1 MGAGPDRCAVYAV
14 FGSGRK
20 SDATASPPRSR
31 LRGHERRNGHSRNGH
46 SNGAGAV
53 ARNGNGS
60 VGTNGTVK
68 TEVAPS
74 RLSAE
79 LPVVSASGH
88 FPHAQKLPEHHSRF
102 YIPLRLK
109 LVFVALCSLGWVGF
123 SLWLAIP
130 WIEDLGQSITVPLA
144 AALIAGIAIIP
155 GYLNAHLIS
164 SLLFDKAPPLR
175 FDLDFPAITL
185 IVACFNEAEV
195 IEETLDYAAVQDYPG
210 ELRILVA
217 DDGSTDETIDRASV
231 CAEIDDRISVRQ
243 FPHGGKANTLN
254 RALAEVETP
263 LVATLD
269 ADTLLM
275 PEALKRCVAR
285 LLVSPETTV
294 AAAGAVFVR
303 NSRANLLTQA
313 QEWDYFLG
321 IASIK
326 RQQGLFQGTLVA
338 QGAFSVYKTEAV
350 REVGGWPDR
359 IGEDIVLTWAM
370 MDKGAGVTYERTAVA
385 FTDAPETARAFAR
398 QRRRWAR
405 GMIEGLREF
414 GPALIRGR
422 RAYAHSVVVDY
433 IFPYVDFVYSI
444 AFPVGIVLAL
454 GFQNYA
460 IVGPLT
466 LLVLPLNM
474 ILSGIMFKLS
484 RDSFCDVGLRV
495 RRNVKGF
502 FSYLLL
508 YQLFMSPVSVA
519 GYVQEL
525 FRTKR
530 NW

>member
-1 MGAGPDRCAVYAV
+1 MLDRNHDTD
-14 FGSGRK
+14 S
-20 SDATASPPRSR
+20 
-31 LRGHERRNGHSRNGH
+31 
-46 SNGAGAV
+46 GAV
-53 ARNGNGS
+53 
-60 VGTNGTVK
+60 GTLPRPAK
-68 TEVAPS
+68 LDES
-74 RLSAE
+74 
-79 LPVVSASGH
+79 LPVVSTNGND
-88 FPHAQKLPEHHSRF
+88 FPVAEKLPDHHRRF
-102 YIPLRLK
+102 YIPLKLK
-109 LVFVALCSLGWVGF
+109 LVLVAFFSLAWVGF

-130 WIEDLGQSITVPLA
+130 WIEDLGQSITVPIA

-164 SLLFDKAPPLR
+164 SLLIDKAPPLR
-175 FDLDFPAITL
+175 FDVDFPAITL
-185 IVACFNEAEV
+185 IVACFNEEDQV
-195 IEETLDYAAVQDYPG
+195 EETLRYATAQDYPG
-210 ELRILVA
+210 DFHILVA
-217 DDGSTDETIDRASV
+217 DDGSTDRTVELASKY
-231 CAEIDDRISVRQ
+231 AEMDNRISVRV
-243 FPHGGKANTLN
+243 FPHGGKAHTLN
-254 RALAEVETP
+254 HALEHVHTP
-263 LVATLD
+263 LTATVD

-285 LLVSPETTV
+285 LMVSPPSTV
-294 AAAGAVFVR
+294 AVAGAVFVR

-338 QGAFSVYKTEAV
+338 QGAFSVYRTEPV
-350 REVGGWPDR
+350 KEVGGWPDA

-370 MDKGAGVTYERTAVA
+370 MDKGAGVSYEKTAVA
-385 FTDAPETARAFAR
+385 FTDAPETVRAFAK

-414 GPALIRGR
+414 GPALIKGR
-422 RAYAHSVVVDY
+422 RAYAHSVIVDY
-433 IFPYVDFVYSI
+433 VFPYVDFVYSI
-444 AFPVGIVLAL
+444 AFPVGIILAVFF
-454 GFQNYA
+454 GIYA

-484 RDSFCDVGLRV
+484 RDSFEEVGLKV
-495 RRNVKGF
+495 RRNFRGF

-508 YQLFMSPVSVA
+508 YQLVMSPVSVA

-525 FRTKR
+525 FKTKR

>member
-1 MGAGPDRCAVYAV
+1 MPVVG
-14 FGSGRK
+14 FK
-20 SDATASPPRSR
+20 SDTPAQPGIQPPK
-31 LRGHERRNGHSRNGH
+31 LD
-46 SNGAGAV
+46 
-53 ARNGNGS
+53 
-60 VGTNGTVK
+60 
-68 TEVAPS
+68 P
-74 RLSAE
+74 E
-79 LPVVSASGH
+79 LPVVAASGDGV
-88 FPHAQKLPEHHSRF
+88 PHPQRPPEHHRRF

-109 LVFVALCSLGWVGF
+109 LLLVALCSLGWVGF

-130 WIEDLGQSITVPLA
+130 WIGDLGQSITVPLA
-144 AALIAGIAIIP
+144 AAVIAGIAIIP

-175 FDLDFPAITL
+175 FDIDFPAITL
-185 IVACFNEAEV
+185 IVAAYNEADQ
-195 IEETLDYAAVQDYPG
+195 IEETLRYASAQEYPG
-210 ELRILVA
+210 EFHILVA
-217 DDGSTDETIDRASV
+217 DDGSTDATIERAALS
-231 CAEIDDRISVRQ
+231 AEQDPRISVRR

-254 RALAEVETP
+254 NALELIETP
-263 LVATLD
+263 LVATVD

-275 PEALKRCVAR
+275 PQALKRCVAR
-285 LLVSPETTV
+285 LLVSPDSTV

-338 QGAFSVYKTEAV
+338 QGAFSVYRTDPVK
-350 REVGGWPDR
+350 EVGGWPDR

-370 MDKGAGVTYERTAVA
+370 MNRGAGVTYEKTAVA
-385 FTDAPETARAFAR
+385 FTDAPESPRAFAR

-414 GPALIRGR
+414 GPALLKGR
-422 RAYAHSVVVDY
+422 RTYAHSILVDY

-444 AFPVGIVLAL
+444 AFPVGIVLAVA
-454 GFQNYA
+454 FQNYA

-474 ILSGIMFKLS
+474 VLSGIMFKLS
-484 RDSFCDVGLRV
+484 RDSFREVGLRV
-495 RRNVKGF
+495 RRNIKGF

>member
-1 MGAGPDRCAVYAV
+1 MYREP
-14 FGSGRK
+14 
-20 SDATASPPRSR
+20 SDQGKLAQEQPVR
-31 LRGHERRNGHSRNGH
+31 LDED
-46 SNGAGAV
+46 
-53 ARNGNGS
+53 
-60 VGTNGTVK
+60 
-68 TEVAPS
+68 
-74 RLSAE
+74 
-79 LPVVSASGH
+79 LPVVSANGH
-88 FPHAQKLPEHHSRF
+88 AFPVPEKLPEHHRRL

-109 LVFVALCSLGWVGF
+109 LVLVALVSLSWVGF
-123 SLWLAIP
+123 SLWLAVP
-130 WIEDLGQSITVPLA
+130 WIQDLGQSITVPLA

-185 IVACFNEAEV
+185 VVACFNEEDQ
-195 IEETLDYAAVQDYPG
+195 IEETLDYAAVQDFPG

-217 DDGSTDETIDRASV
+217 DDGSTDGTVELAEL
-231 CAEIDDRISVRQ
+231 CADVDPRIKVRS
-243 FPHGGKANTLN
+243 FEHGGKANTLN
-254 RALAEVETP
+254 QALMEVETP
-263 LVATLD
+263 LVATVD

-285 LLVSPETTV
+285 LLVSPPTTV
-294 AAAGAVFVR
+294 AVAGAVFVR
-303 NSRANLLTQA
+303 NSRTNLLTQA

-338 QGAFSVYKTEAV
+338 QGAFSVYRTEPV
-350 REVGGWPDR
+350 KEVGGWPDA

-370 MDKGAGVTYERTAVA
+370 MDKGAGVSYEKTAVA
-385 FTDAPETARAFAR
+385 FTDAPETARAFAK

-414 GPALIRGR
+414 GPALIKGR
-422 RAYAHSVVVDY
+422 RAYAHSVLVDY
-433 IFPYVDFVYSI
+433 IFPYVDVVYSI
-444 AFPVGIVLAL
+444 AFPVGIFLAL
-454 GFQNYA
+454 AFQNYA

-474 ILSGIMFKLS
+474 ILSGVMFKLS
-484 RDSFCDVGLRV
+484 RDSFREVGLHV
-495 RRNVKGF
+495 RRNLKGF

-508 YQLFMSPVSVA
+508 YQLFMSPVSVV

-525 FRTKR
+525 FRAKR

>member
-1 MGAGPDRCAVYAV
+1 MFRP
-14 FGSGRK
+14 
-20 SDATASPPRSR
+20 SDQPGTLPKPPQ
-31 LRGHERRNGHSRNGH
+31 LDDD
-46 SNGAGAV
+46 
-53 ARNGNGS
+53 
-60 VGTNGTVK
+60 
-68 TEVAPS
+68 
-74 RLSAE
+74 
-79 LPVVSASGH
+79 LPVVAANGTG
-88 FPHAQKLPEHHSRF
+88 FPVAEKLPEQHRRL
-102 YIPLRLK
+102 YIPLKLK
-109 LVFVALCSLGWVGF
+109 LALVALVSLSWVGF

-130 WIEDLGQSITVPLA
+130 WIEELGQSITVPLA

-175 FDLDFPAITL
+175 FDIDFPAITL
-185 IVACFNEAEV
+185 IVACFNEEDQ
-195 IEETLDYAAVQDYPG
+195 IEETLDYACTQDYPG
-210 ELRILVA
+210 EFHILVA
-217 DDGSTDETIDRASV
+217 DDGSTDGTVELAEL
-231 CAEIDDRISVRQ
+231 CAEIDPRITVKR
-243 FPHGGKANTLN
+243 FDHGGKAHTLN
-254 RALAEVETP
+254 HALMEVETP
-263 LVATLD
+263 LVATVD

-285 LLVSPETTV
+285 LMVSPPTTV
-294 AAAGAVFVR
+294 AVAGAVFVR
-303 NSRANLLTQA
+303 NSRANILTQA

-326 RQQGLFQGTLVA
+326 RQQGLFQGTLVP
-338 QGAFSVYKTEAV
+338 QGAFSVYRTDPVK
-350 REVGGWPDR
+350 EVGGWPDA

-370 MDKGAGVTYERTAVA
+370 MDKGAGVTYEKTAVA
-385 FTDAPETARAFAR
+385 FTDAPETARAFAK

-414 GPALIRGR
+414 GPALLKGR
-422 RAYAHSVVVDY
+422 RAYAHSIVVDY
-433 IFPYVDFVYSI
+433 IFPYVDLVYSI

-484 RDSFCDVGLRV
+484 RDSFSEVGLKV
-495 RRNVKGF
+495 RRNIKGF
-502 FSYLLL
+502 LSYLLL
-508 YQLFMSPVSVA
+508 YQLFMSPVSVV

-525 FRTKR
+525 FKTKR

>member
-1 MGAGPDRCAVYAV
+1 MFRPTETG
-14 FGSGRK
+14 K
-20 SDATASPPRSR
+20 LEPPER
-31 LRGHERRNGHSRNGH
+31 LDE
-46 SNGAGAV
+46 
-53 ARNGNGS
+53 
-60 VGTNGTVK
+60 
-68 TEVAPS
+68 
-74 RLSAE
+74 E
-79 LPVVSASGH
+79 LPVVTANGDG
-88 FPHAQKLPEHHSRF
+88 FPVAEKLPEHYRRL
-102 YIPLRLK
+102 YVPLKLK
-109 LVFVALCSLGWVGF
+109 LVLVALCSLAWVGF

-130 WIEDLGQSITVPLA
+130 WIEELGKSITVPLA

-164 SLLFDKAPPLR
+164 SLLIDKAPPLR
-175 FDLDFPAITL
+175 FDVDFPAITL
-185 IVACFNEAEV
+185 IIACFNEEDR
-195 IEETLDYAAVQDYPG
+195 IEETLDYACTQDYPG
-210 ELRILVA
+210 DLRILVA
-217 DDGSTDETIDRASV
+217 DDGSTDRSVELASV
-231 CAEIDDRISVRQ
+231 CAEMDERISVRT
-243 FPHGGKANTLN
+243 FPHGGKAHTLN
-254 RALAEVETP
+254 AALATVDTP
-263 LVATLD
+263 LTATVD

-285 LLVSPETTV
+285 LMVSPPSTV
-294 AAAGAVFVR
+294 AVAGAVFVR
-303 NSRANLLTQA
+303 NSRKNLLTQA

-338 QGAFSVYKTEAV
+338 QGAFSIYRTDPVK
-350 REVGGWPDR
+350 EVGGWPDA

-370 MDKGAGVTYERTAVA
+370 MDRGAGVTYEKTAVA
-385 FTDAPETARAFAR
+385 FTDAPETARAFAK

-414 GPALIRGR
+414 GPALIKGR
-422 RAYAHSVVVDY
+422 RSYAHSIVVDY
-433 IFPYVDFVYSI
+433 VFPYVDVVYSI

-484 RDSFCDVGLRV
+484 RDSFEEVGLRV

-508 YQLFMSPVSVA
+508 YQLFMSPVSVV